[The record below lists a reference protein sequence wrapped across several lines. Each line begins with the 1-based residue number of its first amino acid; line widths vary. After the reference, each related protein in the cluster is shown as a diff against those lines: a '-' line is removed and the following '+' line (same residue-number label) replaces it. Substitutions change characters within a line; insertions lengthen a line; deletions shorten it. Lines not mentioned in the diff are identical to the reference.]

1 MHLSLG
7 LRINTIFTTLIASES
22 ILAAEVYTQMT
33 GVGCPQTSLVNII

>member
-7 LRINTIFTTLIASES
+7 PRIDTIFTTLIASES

-33 GVGCPQTSLVNII
+33 GVGRP